1 MKDRIIILLLASLL
15 DILLGDPHVLY
26 HPVQAMGALIQL
38 LEHVLRRMLH
48 IRPEK
53 EADPWKKRTA
63 GFILALLV
71 PTISAGI
78 TVALLFAAGRLHPF
92 LARLLSV
99 WISYQM
105 LAAKSLYH
113 ESMKVYDALKR
124 DKLEDARKAVSGI
137 VGRDT
142 AVLSKAGIIR
152 AAVETVAENTSD
164 GVIAPLFYM
173 ILLGPI
179 GGVIYKAVNTMDSM
193 IGYRNDRYWY
203 FGTAAARLDDLFNF
217 IPARLSGLLMVEASF
232 LLRLDGKNAW
242 KIFLRD
248 RKKHKSPNS
257 AHTEAACAGAL
268 DISLAGDAQYFGKLV
283 HKPVLGEALR
293 EIEPEDIVRANRLMF
308 MTAFLCLFQAI
319 VILLI
324 LRLLL
329 PGFIIPRLLASGFL
343 APGLLAP
350 GYFLY

>member
-1 MKDRIIILLLASLL
+1 MKDRIVILLLASLL
-15 DILLGDPHVLY
+15 DLLLGDPHVLY

-38 LEHVLRRMLH
+38 LEHVLRRMFH

-53 EADPWKKRTA
+53 DADPWKKRIT

-71 PTISAGI
+71 PIISAGI
-78 TVALLFAAGRLHPF
+78 AAALLSAAGKLHPF
-92 LARLLSV
+92 LAGLLSV
-99 WISYQM
+99 WICYQM
-105 LAAKSLYH
+105 LAARSLYN
-113 ESMKVYDALKR
+113 ESMKVYYALQQ

-142 AVLSKAGIIR
+142 AVLPKDGIIR

-173 ILLGPI
+173 ILCGPI
-179 GGVIYKAVNTMDSM
+179 GGVVYKAVNTMDSM

-242 KIFLRD
+242 KILLRD
-248 RKKHKSPNS
+248 RKKHKSPNA

-268 DISLAGDAQYFGKLV
+268 DIQLAGDAMYFGKLV

-293 EIEPEDIVRANRLMF
+293 EIEAEDIVRANRLMF
-308 MTAFLCLFQAI
+308 MTAFLCLFQAM
-319 VILLI
+319 VILL
-324 LRLLL
+324 LLSL
-329 PGFIIPRLLASGFL
+329 FI
-343 APGLLAP
+343 PGLLAP